1 MDPNDQNQQVT
12 QPEAPATIATFGD
25 SVEPTEKHLTLRF
38 ETDLVFYVVK
48 DTVDD
53 MRFFDLYAMVSENE
67 FKVPE
72 IVKFM
77 IGAEKY
83 QSIFDYYE
91 SKGLKFKIS
100 KFMEVFGALDK
111 ELNADPD
118 FLKR

>member
-1 MDPNDQNQQVT
+1 MDQNDQNQQPT
-12 QPEAPATIATFGD
+12 QPEAPATKTFGD
-25 SVEPTEKHLTLRF
+25 TVEPTDKHLTLRF
-38 ETDLVFYVVK
+38 ESDLVFYIVK

-72 IVKFM
+72 IIKFM
-77 IGAEKY
+77 IGADKY
-83 QSIFDYYE
+83 ESIFEYYE
-91 SKGLKFKIS
+91 SKGQKFKIS
-100 KFMEVFGALDK
+100 RFMEVFQTLDK